1 MYDPIVSEV
10 RKFRNAHSKKF
21 NYNVNAI
28 FEDYDN
34 RHDEIMSRLQKI
46 KKDFSKV
53 IPLNH
58 FAASLQKDK

>member
-34 RHDEIMSRLQKI
+34 RHDEIISRLKNI
-46 KKDFSKV
+46 KKDFNKV

-58 FAASLQKDK
+58 FCDCKKDK